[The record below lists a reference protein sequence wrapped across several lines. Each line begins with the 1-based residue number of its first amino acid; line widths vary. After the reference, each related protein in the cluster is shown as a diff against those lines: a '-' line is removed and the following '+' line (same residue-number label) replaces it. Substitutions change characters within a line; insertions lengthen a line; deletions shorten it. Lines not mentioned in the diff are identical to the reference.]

1 MEIKSIII
9 ITRIIEGCVASLN
22 KLTWV
27 CREALKAPEF
37 IKAINKKHSQKQ

>member
-9 ITRIIEGCVASLN
+9 IIRIIEGCAASLN

-27 CREALKAPEF
+27 CREPLKAQEC
-37 IKAINKKHSQKQ
+37 IKAINKKHFQKK